1 MYIYCLTSMSKDSG
15 VTSLLRLD
23 RMGLGLTSALG
34 STFAAGLAT
43 TAFASTGFGAILG
56 SRLAAGFGAG
66 AGLGCRFGSGFVSA
80 LLGGLLGSLDSTLF
94 SNTGSTLSFV
104 GGALSLLNSVALDS
118 GVTDLEDALEGVLEG
133 ALETGRGASSSSSS
147 SGEMRLFLTGA
158 AGAVVASDAFA
169 SESNFCNGLISM
181 SEPCS
186 FLLLWRLGV
195 RDGPRLLVAPPP
207 SSDTA
212 EAGAGAEGVVGRL
225 PCLPLSLLLPP
236 LLLVLSSFQ
245 LPGLRSLGSS
255 LLMMPGL
262 GEGVRPGDELGMRLS
277 SSFITG
283 LSGGVGSGSSS
294 ASRGSCMM
302 VSVFSLP
309 STATCN
315 ALFFRYSGPESQFK
329 YFLITGFY
337 HHSL

>member
-1 MYIYCLTSMSKDSG
+1 M
-15 VTSLLRLD
+15 
-23 RMGLGLTSALG
+23 
-34 STFAAGLAT
+34 
-43 TAFASTGFGAILG
+43 
-56 SRLAAGFGAG
+56 
-66 AGLGCRFGSGFVSA
+66 
-80 LLGGLLGSLDSTLF
+80 
-94 SNTGSTLSFV
+94 
-104 GGALSLLNSVALDS
+104 
-118 GVTDLEDALEGVLEG
+118 
-133 ALETGRGASSSSSS
+133 GRGASSSSSSS

-169 SESNFCNGLISM
+169 SESNFCSGLISM

-207 SSDTA
+207 PSDTV
-212 EAGAGAEGVVGRL
+212 EAGAGGVVGRL

-309 STATCN
+309 STANCN

-337 HHSL
+337 HQSL

>member
-1 MYIYCLTSMSKDSG
+1 
-15 VTSLLRLD
+15 
-23 RMGLGLTSALG
+23 MGLGLTSALG

-43 TAFASTGFGAILG
+43 KDFASTGFGAILG
-56 SRLAAGFGAG
+56 SRLGAGFGAG

-94 SNTGSTLSFV
+94 SNTGVTLSFV
-104 GGALSLLNSVALDS
+104 GGALSLFTSEALDS

-133 ALETGRGASSSSSS
+133 ALEMGCGASSSSSS

-158 AGAVVASDAFA
+158 AGAVVVSDAFA
-169 SESNFCNGLISM
+169 SESNFCSGLISM

-207 SSDTA
+207 SSDTV
-212 EAGAGAEGVVGRL
+212 EAGAEGVVGRL
-225 PCLPLSLLLPP
+225 PCLSLSLLLPP

-309 STATCN
+309 STANCN

-337 HHSL
+337 HQSL